1 MPARLYLVFKSP
13 ETVYYER
20 VNQPFRFSVHV
31 NLARC
36 ILELPTL
43 GFLTNL
49 RGSQLFSKIWYRA
62 LYHASNGL
70 VVMEIHSC
78 FVRPKPYALSVSK
91 VFSLACD
98 KHFPLIIR
106 MGTQLLHIFVTLK
119 NSKHWQIWHIRCG
132 IDMCFPWRVTTHC
145 IGN

>member
-49 RGSQLFSKIWYRA
+49 RGSELFFLKNVSSTISCIKW
-62 LYHASNGL
+62 LGCNGD
-70 VVMEIHSC
+70 S
-78 FVRPKPYALSVSK
+78 
-91 VFSLACD
+91 
-98 KHFPLIIR
+98 
-106 MGTQLLHIFVTLK
+106 QLLCA
-119 NSKHWQIWHIRCG
+119 S
-132 IDMCFPWRVTTHC
+132 
-145 IGN
+145 

>member
-49 RGSQLFSKIWYRA
+49 RGSELF
-62 LYHASNGL
+62 
-70 VVMEIHSC
+70 
-78 FVRPKPYALSVSK
+78 
-91 VFSLACD
+91 FSQKCVEHYIMHQMAWL
-98 KHFPLIIR
+98 
-106 MGTQLLHIFVTLK
+106 
-119 NSKHWQIWHIRCG
+119 
-132 IDMCFPWRVTTHC
+132 
-145 IGN
+145 